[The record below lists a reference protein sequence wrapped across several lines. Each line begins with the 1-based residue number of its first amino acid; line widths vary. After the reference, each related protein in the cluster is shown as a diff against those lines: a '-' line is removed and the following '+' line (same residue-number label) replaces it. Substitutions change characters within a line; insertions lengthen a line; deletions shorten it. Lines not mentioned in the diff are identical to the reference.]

1 MRIQPAQRLPVY
13 QPGWGGPKPLRVTRG
28 MLGLGQTCA
37 CTGDTGSPCI
47 LSGGACIDSESGD
60 PCDCSPTTAPVTTPV
75 TTTPAA
81 PAPSTSVSNFAPG
94 SCWDSSLNPV
104 ACGPGASYVV
114 ASDGSLTSYTG
125 GATPA
130 GGGLTTA
137 QLTALTNT
145 IAAGGQ
151 TAINISKALSTPS
164 LVAGTGV
171 VYNPATGQFY
181 NPQTGQVVSPSTTG
195 AGTGAAA
202 AGVTI
207 SPTLILLFGGLLVL
221 MVAMGGRR

>member
-1 MRIQPAQRLPVY
+1 MRVQPAQRLPMY
-13 QPGWGGPKPLRVTRG
+13 PAGWGGCGIPRMNRG
-28 MLGLGQTCA
+28 MLGLGQCNVGDVVDET
-37 CTGDTGSPCI
+37 TGMPCPVP
-47 LSGGACIDSESGD
+47 GG
-60 PCDCSPTTAPVTTPV
+60 TTSTPS
-75 TTTPAA
+75 TPAA
-81 PAPSTSVSNFAPG
+81 PSFAAG

-104 ACGPGASYVV
+104 ACGSGATYVV

-137 QLTALTNT
+137 QLTALTST

-181 NPQTGQVVSPSTTG
+181 NPQTGQVVSPTT
-195 AGTGAAA
+195 AGTLGTASIL
-202 AGVTI
+202 GTSLSSMGPV
-207 SPTLILLFGGLLVL
+207 LILLVGGLFVL
-221 MVAMGGRR
+221 MMFAGGRR

>member
-1 MRIQPAQRLPVY
+1 MRVLPAQRLPVY
-13 QPGWGGPKPLRVTRG
+13 RPGYGGPRPLRVTRG

-37 CTGDTGSPCI
+37 CTGDTGDVCI
-47 LSGGACIDSESGD
+47 PSGNSCVD
-60 PCDCSPTTAPVTTPV
+60 PNDGTVCSCAPVGTTPITT
-75 TTTPAA
+75 TTTPST
-81 PAPSTSVSNFAPG
+81 PSTPSFAPG

-104 ACGPGASYVV
+104 ACGSGAAYVV
-114 ASDGSLTSYTG
+114 AADGSLTSYTG

-151 TAINISKALSTPS
+151 TAINISKALSTPA

-181 NPQTGQVVSPSTTG
+181 NPTTGQVVSPATAGTLGLATTTG
-195 AGTGAAA
+195 LTS
-202 AGVTI
+202 I
-207 SPTLILLFGGLLVL
+207 SPTVILLFGGLLVL
-221 MVAMGGRR
+221 MLAMGGRR